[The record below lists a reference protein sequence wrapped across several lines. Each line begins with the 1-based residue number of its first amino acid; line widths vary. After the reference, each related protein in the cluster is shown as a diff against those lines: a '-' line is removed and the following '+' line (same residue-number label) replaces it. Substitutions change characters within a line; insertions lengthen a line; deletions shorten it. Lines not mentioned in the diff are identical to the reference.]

1 MAKIAGTEST
11 AKMTSANSIVTRAR
25 NRGVACQIIR
35 PAPLG
40 SRTKNFEPCS
50 ASVTGICRLSHLTRP
65 CPVAASSLGLVAII
79 RPPVK
84 IRKAAKTY
92 SAHS

>member
-25 NRGVACQIIR
+25 NSGVACQIIR
-35 PAPLG
+35 PAASG
-40 SRTKNFEPCS
+40 SRTKNRAPCR
-50 ASVTGICRLSHLTRP
+50 ASVTGMRRLSHLTTP
-65 CPVAASSLGLVAII
+65 WPVAASSLGLVAII

-84 IRKAAKTY
+84 MRKAAKT
-92 SAHS
+92 